1 MSLVAQNIKILAI
14 IPARGGSKGL
24 PRKNILPLLGKPLIA
39 WTIEAALASNVID
52 HVFVSTDD
60 DEISAISKTFGAQ
73 VLRRPAELA
82 TDTASSD
89 ALITHAIR
97 EVDIIGLCF
106 THVCLL
112 QPTSPLRTYEHI
124 HAAVTILE
132 NENSGCVISVFKP
145 KYSIAKA
152 YQLLSDGTLVGLF
165 SLDAPYTA
173 RQKLPEAFFPNGA
186 IYLFSRNDFLIKNQI
201 PRDSITPYVMQEA
214 DSIDIDDQKDLEI
227 AQKILTGEK
236 NV

>member
-1 MSLVAQNIKILAI
+1 MPQNIKILAI

-24 PRKNILPLLGKPLIA
+24 PRKNILPLAEKPLIG
-39 WTIEAALASNVID
+39 WTIEAALSSNAIA

-60 DEISAISKTFGAQ
+60 DEISALSKTFGAKI
-73 VLRRPAELA
+73 LMRPAELA

-89 ALITHAIR
+89 TLITHAIR
-97 EVDIIGLCF
+97 EVDLMGICF

-112 QPTSPLRTYEHI
+112 QPTSPLRTYQHI
-124 HAAVTILE
+124 NAAVSILKDV
-132 NENSGCVISVFKP
+132 NSGCVVSVFKP
-145 KYSIAKA
+145 KYSMAKA

-165 SLDAPYTA
+165 SPDAPYTA
-173 RQKLPEAFFPNGA
+173 RQRLPEAFFPNGA
-186 IYLFSRNDFLIKNQI
+186 IYLFSKDDFLIKNQI
-201 PRDSITPYVMQEA
+201 PRDSIVPYVMQEA

-227 AQKILTGEK
+227 AQKILLGEK